1 MEGGREGG
9 REEERRER
17 GREGEKER
25 GRIGGLGRDGGI
37 TRVDRS
43 LQDDFIAVAVNG
55 AAALGRPAV
64 QGLAFGVE
72 RRKHAAEVGEE
83 PRVSV

>member
-1 MEGGREGG
+1 MRVHKTTSS
-9 REEERRER
+9 RVSR
-17 GREGEKER
+17 
-25 GRIGGLGRDGGI
+25 
-37 TRVDRS
+37 RVDLS
-43 LQDDFIAVAVNG
+43 LQDHFIAVAVNG

-83 PRVSV
+83 PRVSVQHHVSL